1 MKCALFLAEG
11 YEECEALI
19 TVDMLRRAN
28 VDIDMISIT
37 SLDMV
42 KSSHNIEIKADK
54 TWNEFNQD
62 DYDVLI
68 LPGGKLGTHN
78 LEHFEPLIEAIKAH
92 YDSGKLLAA
101 ICAAPSI
108 FGHLGLLKD
117 KKYTCFPTFNE
128 EKYAGTYEEK
138 LAVYYSGIV
147 TGRGMGA
154 TIEFARILVKLL
166 TNGEMTDNVDFGIQ
180 YEHRFQ
186 ELTK

>member
-1 MKCALFLAEG
+1 MTIYIDLVFLLNLFFDFSLLLTVNNTLKRNVALKKIFAGSLVGSLSFFTLFFSLNSVLLMTLKFVMAFL
-11 YEECEALI
+11 
-19 TVDMLRRAN
+19 
-28 VDIDMISIT
+28 
-37 SLDMV
+37 MV
-42 KSSHNIEIKADK
+42 IV
-54 TWNEFNQD
+54 T
-62 DYDVLI
+62 
-68 LPGGKLGTHN
+68 
-78 LEHFEPLIEAIKAH
+78 
-92 YDSGKLLAA
+92 
-101 ICAAPSI
+101 
-108 FGHLGLLKD
+108 FGLKD

-138 LAVYYSGIV
+138 LAVYDSGIV

>member
-62 DYDVLI
+62 D
-68 LPGGKLGTHN
+68 
-78 LEHFEPLIEAIKAH
+78 
-92 YDSGKLLAA
+92 
-101 ICAAPSI
+101 
-108 FGHLGLLKD
+108 
-117 KKYTCFPTFNE
+117 
-128 EKYAGTYEEK
+128 
-138 LAVYYSGIV
+138 
-147 TGRGMGA
+147 
-154 TIEFARILVKLL
+154 
-166 TNGEMTDNVDFGIQ
+166 
-180 YEHRFQ
+180 
-186 ELTK
+186 

>member
-1 MKCALFLAEG
+1 M
-11 YEECEALI
+11 
-19 TVDMLRRAN
+19 N
-28 VDIDMISIT
+28 
-37 SLDMV
+37 
-42 KSSHNIEIKADK
+42 
-54 TWNEFNQD
+54 
-62 DYDVLI
+62 
-68 LPGGKLGTHN
+68 
-78 LEHFEPLIEAIKAH
+78 LIEAIKAH

-128 EKYAGTYEEK
+128 EAFAGTYEEK
-138 LAVYYSGIV
+138 LAVYDSGIV

-154 TIEFARILVKLL
+154 TIEFARTLVKLL